1 MKLNDFKLAEQ
12 KLDELRLSSLVGDY
26 GSAALKSLFGKAG
39 GKTMQQQMAQDIF
52 IKDFVGDAISSLET
66 GIKSGLI
73 NPSAR
78 GTPRQVNPAS
88 VQPQAGQP
96 GATTPTAPTAPTA
109 PAPAGAKSTAPAV
122 GKFNQQKQTTQNMN
136 QYIQKAAQTINA
148 TPDKGQKVALTKEL
162 VNYMADRKGYPEW
175 ENGLATVQQVIKRGN
190 IDPNFANA
198 ALSKMK
204 AGQTMAEAW
213 KIFYI
218 NKLLESV
225 KLSWKDLGLSVLKE
239 STSKNYIIVE
249 SKYLKL
255 NNVFESIVE
264 AAKGQSIQDYL
275 QNWFAQYMQGVNYSS
290 QQQMVD
296 KLINNVAKTYAQDKG
311 KGALESLAQSA
322 WALSKG
328 SAPGAA
334 NVANQIQQAAAA
346 PGGNQPQAAG
356 QTQSATATNSQAQ
369 PASQLNSQQMVA
381 QIKQDMAKLAKVDPK
396 LYSDFIKSLAQ
407 APATAPAANTTGN
420 TFQDKPAATTAAPA
434 QQVAESK
441 RRTK

>member
-1 MKLNDFKLAEQ
+1 MKLNDFKPAEQ

-26 GSAALKSLFGKAG
+26 GSAALKSLFGKTG
-39 GKTMQQQMAQDIF
+39 GKSTQQQMAQDIF

-96 GATTPTAPTAPTA
+96 GATTPTAPTTPTTGPSA
-109 PAPAGAKSTAPAV
+109 TGVKSTAPAV

-148 TPDKGQKVALTKEL
+148 TPDKAQKVALTKEL

-225 KLSWKDLGLSVLKE
+225 KLSWKDVGLSVLKE

-356 QTQSATATNSQAQ
+356 QTQPATATNSQAQ
-369 PASQLNSQQMVA
+369 PAQMNSQQMAA
-381 QIKQDMAKLAKVDPK
+381 QIKQDLAKLSKVDPK
-396 LYSDFIKSLAQ
+396 LYSDLIKSLA
-407 APATAPAANTTGN
+407 PASAPAANTAGN

>member
-1 MKLNDFKLAEQ
+1 MKLNDFKQAEQ

-26 GSAALKSLFGKAG
+26 GSAALKQVFGKAG
-39 GKTMQQQMAQDIF
+39 GKTTQQQMAQDIF

-78 GTPRQVNPAS
+78 GAPRQVNPAS

-96 GATTPTAPTAPTA
+96 GATTPTAPTTPTTG
-109 PAPAGAKSTAPAV
+109 PAATGVKSTAPAV

-148 TPDKGQKVALTKEL
+148 TPDKAQKVALTKEL

-225 KLSWKDLGLSVLKE
+225 KLSWKDVGLSVLKE

-264 AAKGQSIQDYL
+264 AAKGQSIHDYL

-296 KLINNVAKTYAQDKG
+296 KLINDVAKTYAQDKG
-311 KGALESLAQSA
+311 KRALETLAQSA

-334 NVANQIQQAAAA
+334 NVSNQIQQAAAA
-346 PGGNQPQAAG
+346 PGGNQSQAAG
-356 QTQSATATNSQAQ
+356 QTQPATATNSQSQ
-369 PASQLNSQQMVA
+369 PASQMNSQQMAA
-381 QIKQDMAKLAKVDPK
+381 QIKQDLAKLSKVDPK
-396 LYSDFIKSLAQ
+396 LYSDLIKSLAQ
-407 APATAPAANTTGN
+407 PAPAANTTGN

-441 RRTK
+441 RRSK

>member
-1 MKLNDFKLAEQ
+1 MKLNDFKPAEQ

-26 GSAALKSLFGKAG
+26 GSAALKSLFGKTG
-39 GKTMQQQMAQDIF
+39 GKSTQQQMAQDIF

-96 GATTPTAPTAPTA
+96 GATTPTAPTTPTTGPSA
-109 PAPAGAKSTAPAV
+109 TGVKSTAPAV

-148 TPDKGQKVALTKEL
+148 TPDKAQKVALTKEL

-225 KLSWKDLGLSVLKE
+225 KLSWKDVGLSVLKE

-356 QTQSATATNSQAQ
+356 QTQPATATNSQAQ
-369 PASQLNSQQMVA
+369 PAQMNSQQMAA
-381 QIKQDMAKLAKVDPK
+381 QIKQDLAKLSKVDPK
-396 LYSDFIKSLAQ
+396 LYSDLIKSLAQ
-407 APATAPAANTTGN
+407 PAPAANTTGN

>member
-1 MKLNDFKLAEQ
+1 
-12 KLDELRLSSLVGDY
+12 
-26 GSAALKSLFGKAG
+26 
-39 GKTMQQQMAQDIF
+39 
-52 IKDFVGDAISSLET
+52 
-66 GIKSGLI
+66 
-73 NPSAR
+73 
-78 GTPRQVNPAS
+78 
-88 VQPQAGQP
+88 
-96 GATTPTAPTAPTA
+96 
-109 PAPAGAKSTAPAV
+109 
-122 GKFNQQKQTTQNMN
+122 MN
-136 QYIQKAAQTINA
+136 QYIQKAAQTINS
-148 TPDKGQKVALTKEL
+148 TPDKNQKIALTKEL

-175 ENGLATVQQVIKRGN
+175 ENGLATVQQVIRKGN

-225 KLSWKDLGLSVLKE
+225 KLSWKDIGLSVLKE
-239 STSKNYIIVE
+239 NTSKNYIIVE

-264 AAKGQSIQDYL
+264 AAKGQSIGDYL
-275 QNWFAQYMQGVNYSS
+275 QNWFAQYMQGVNYSA
-290 QQQMVD
+290 QQAKVD
-296 KLINNVAKTYAQDKG
+296 QLINNVAKTYAQDRG
-311 KGALESLAQSA
+311 KQALETLAQSA

-328 SAPGAA
+328 GGAPGAA

-356 QTQSATATNSQAQ
+356 QTQTATNSQAQ
-369 PASQLNSQQMVA
+369 PASQMNSQQMAA

-396 LYSDFIKSLAQ
+396 LYSDLIKSLA
-407 APATAPAANTTGN
+407 PAATANTTGS

>member
-1 MKLNDFKLAEQ
+1 MNLNDFKQTEKQ
-12 KLDELRLSSLVGDY
+12 LDELRLSSLVGDY
-26 GSAALKSLFGKAG
+26 GAAALKNVFGKAG
-39 GKTMQQQMAQDIF
+39 GKTTQQQMAQDIF

-96 GATTPTAPTAPTA
+96 GATTPTAPTAPNATTTTRS
-109 PAPAGAKSTAPAV
+109 GSTAPAV

-136 QYIQKAAQTINA
+136 QYIQKAAQTINS
-148 TPDKGQKVALTKEL
+148 TPDKNQKIALTKEL

-175 ENGLATVQQVIKRGN
+175 ENGLATVQQVIRKGN

-225 KLSWKDLGLSVLKE
+225 KLSWKDIGLSVLKE
-239 STSKNYIIVE
+239 NTSKNYIIVE

-264 AAKGQSIQDYL
+264 AAKGQSIGDYL
-275 QNWFAQYMQGVNYSS
+275 QNWFAQYMQGVNYSA
-290 QQQMVD
+290 QQAKVD
-296 KLINNVAKTYAQDKG
+296 QLINNVAKTYAQDKG
-311 KGALESLAQSA
+311 KQALETLAQSA

-328 SAPGAA
+328 GGAPGAA

-356 QTQSATATNSQAQ
+356 QTQTATNSQAQ
-369 PASQLNSQQMVA
+369 PASQMNSQQMAA

-396 LYSDFIKSLAQ
+396 LYSDLIKSLA
-407 APATAPAANTTGN
+407 PAATANTTGS

>member
-1 MKLNDFKLAEQ
+1 
-12 KLDELRLSSLVGDY
+12 
-26 GSAALKSLFGKAG
+26 
-39 GKTMQQQMAQDIF
+39 
-52 IKDFVGDAISSLET
+52 
-66 GIKSGLI
+66 
-73 NPSAR
+73 
-78 GTPRQVNPAS
+78 
-88 VQPQAGQP
+88 
-96 GATTPTAPTAPTA
+96 
-109 PAPAGAKSTAPAV
+109 
-122 GKFNQQKQTTQNMN
+122 
-136 QYIQKAAQTINA
+136 
-148 TPDKGQKVALTKEL
+148 
-162 VNYMADRKGYPEW
+162 
-175 ENGLATVQQVIKRGN
+175 
-190 IDPNFANA
+190 
-198 ALSKMK
+198 MK

-225 KLSWKDLGLSVLKE
+225 KLSWKDVGLSVLKE

-356 QTQSATATNSQAQ
+356 QTQPATATNSQAQ
-369 PASQLNSQQMVA
+369 PAQMNSQQMAA
-381 QIKQDMAKLAKVDPK
+381 QIKQDLAKLSKVDPK
-396 LYSDFIKSLAQ
+396 LYSDLIKSLA
-407 APATAPAANTTGN
+407 PASAPAANTTGN

>member
-1 MKLNDFKLAEQ
+1 MKLNDFKQTEQ
-12 KLDELRLSSLVGDY
+12 QLDELRLSSLVGDY
-26 GSAALKSLFGKAG
+26 GSAAIKKLFGKTG
-39 GKTMQQQMAQDIF
+39 GKTTQQQMAQDIF

-96 GATTPTAPTAPTA
+96 GATTPTAPNAPTTTK
-109 PAPAGAKSTAPAV
+109 PGGTAPAV

-148 TPDKGQKVALTKEL
+148 TQDKNQKIALTKEL

-175 ENGLATVQQVIKRGN
+175 DNGLATVQQVIKKGN
-190 IDPNFANA
+190 VDPNFANA
-198 ALSKMK
+198 ALNKMK

-225 KLSWKDLGLSVLKE
+225 KLSWKDVGLSVLKE

-311 KGALESLAQSA
+311 KQALETLAQSA

-334 NVANQIQQAAAA
+334 NVSNQIQQAAAA

-356 QTQSATATNSQAQ
+356 QTQPATATNSQAQ
-369 PASQLNSQQMVA
+369 PASQLNSQQMAA
-381 QIKQDMAKLAKVDPK
+381 QIKQDLAKLAKVDPK
-396 LYSDFIKSLAQ
+396 LYSDLIKSLAQ
-407 APATAPAANTTGN
+407 PAPAANTTGN
-420 TFQDKPAATTAAPA
+420 TFQDKPAATTASPV

>member
-1 MKLNDFKLAEQ
+1 MKLNDFKPAEQ

-26 GSAALKSLFGKAG
+26 GSAALKSLFGKTG
-39 GKTMQQQMAQDIF
+39 GKSTQQQMAQDIF

-96 GATTPTAPTAPTA
+96 GATTPTAPTTPTTGPSA
-109 PAPAGAKSTAPAV
+109 TGVKSTAPAV

-148 TPDKGQKVALTKEL
+148 TPDKAQKVALTKEL

-225 KLSWKDLGLSVLKE
+225 KLSWKDIGLSVLKE

-275 QNWFAQYMQGVNYSS
+275 QNWFAQYMQGVNYSA

-296 KLINNVAKTYAQDKG
+296 KLINDVAKTYAQDKG
-311 KGALESLAQSA
+311 KRALESLAQSA

-356 QTQSATATNSQAQ
+356 QTQPATATNSQAQ
-369 PASQLNSQQMVA
+369 PAQMNSQQMAA
-381 QIKQDMAKLAKVDPK
+381 QIKQDLAKLSKVDPK
-396 LYSDFIKSLAQ
+396 LYSDLIKSLA
-407 APATAPAANTTGN
+407 PASAPAANTTGN